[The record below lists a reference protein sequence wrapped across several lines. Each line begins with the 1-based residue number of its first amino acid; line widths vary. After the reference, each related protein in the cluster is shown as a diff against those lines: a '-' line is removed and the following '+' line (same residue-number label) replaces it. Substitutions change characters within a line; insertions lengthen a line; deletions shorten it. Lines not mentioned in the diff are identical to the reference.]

1 MIFFFRH
8 GETYWNKEKRY
19 QGALNSP
26 LTENGINQIEL
37 VCKIF
42 EKDTDL
48 RTPLKVYVSPLGR
61 ARQTANIL
69 KSHFDIELIEDVRLK
84 EVSLGSWDGKTREEL
99 LNTDPSKLVGA
110 QPYNWYF
117 YSPDGETILSAK
129 KRVASWL
136 QEVQDKNVGAVAHGL
151 IGRIIMG
158 VYLGLSDDEMLKLAI
173 AQDSYYKIHDGKV
186 YPIGKGVLNSDEA

>member
-48 RTPLKVYVSPLGR
+48 CTPLKVYVSPLGR

-69 KSHFDIELIEDVRLK
+69 KSHFDMELIEDVRLR

-99 LNTDPSKLVGA
+99 LNTDPSKLVGS

-136 QEVQDKNVGAVAHGL
+136 QEVQDKNVGAVSHGL
-151 IGRIIMG
+151 I
-158 VYLGLSDDEMLKLAI
+158 
-173 AQDSYYKIHDGKV
+173 
-186 YPIGKGVLNSDEA
+186 